1 MKKIVLEF
9 LANLPFA
16 KEAQFNEA
24 FRLFQK
30 VPGKSLSLERF
41 YNQSGFSDANLK
53 NIIYDLKQAAE
64 ISDADIRKFIAEQ
77 TTAPVLETKAAP
89 EFKIKV
95 IATNASE
102 VFEKA
107 PDEVKESIKLRDEF
121 PFLDDK
127 NCPEE
132 FYILVGKKMAHY
144 HAYRAAHNSLLVNIE
159 DVTKDASPIAMT
171 EEEIT
176 ALALS
181 AVADFKINQ
190 EIREELVHFKETGKI
205 LGKHPLFAERKLKS
219 TIDAMTVEKGM
230 KRISNLD
237 NYIRRDSKKMAESKT
252 EETKQKFAEKINDW
266 QTELKLIKAKFGI
279 SDAK

>member
-1 MKKIVLEF
+1 MKKLVLEF

-64 ISDADIRKFIAEQ
+64 ISDADIRKFVAQNVPAIPE
-77 TTAPVLETKAAP
+77 VENAP
-89 EFKIKV
+89 EFV
-95 IATNASE
+95 IEITAQGKTE
-102 VFEKA
+102 VFTKA
-107 PDEVKESIKLRDEF
+107 PDEVKEAIKLRDEF

-144 HAYRAAHNSLLVNIE
+144 HAYRTAHNSLLVNIK
-159 DVTKDASPIAMT
+159 DTNLDASPIAMT

-181 AVADFKINQ
+181 AVADFKVNQ
-190 EIREELVHFKETGKI
+190 EIREELVHYQETGKI
-205 LGKHPLFAERKLKS
+205 LGKHPLFTERKLKS
-219 TIDAMTVEKGM
+219 TIDAMTVEQGM